1 MYEVANEID
10 EEKGAVKEDLVVAE
24 AKLVSRVCHELQ
36 LLQQKVTD
44 LNTRAEQIKTT
55 HIDALKEAEGWEWSV
70 VEGRDQ
76 SP

>member
-24 AKLVSRVCHELQ
+24 AKLVSRVRHELQ
-36 LLQQKVTD
+36 LLQQQVTD

-55 HIDALKEAEGWEWSV
+55 HIDALKEAEG
-70 VEGRDQ
+70 
-76 SP
+76 